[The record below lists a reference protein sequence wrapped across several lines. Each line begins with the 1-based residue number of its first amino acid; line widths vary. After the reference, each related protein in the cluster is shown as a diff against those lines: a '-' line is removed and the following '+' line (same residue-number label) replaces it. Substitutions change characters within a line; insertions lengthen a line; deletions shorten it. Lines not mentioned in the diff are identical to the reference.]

1 MNNSAPAKKMDTESP
16 VVDISAEIEIEIP
29 FHDVD
34 VMEITWHGHYV
45 KYLEIARCKLLDSID
60 YNYPQMRD
68 SGYAWPVID
77 LHIRY
82 VNPCLFQQKIRIK
95 ATLTEWEN
103 RLRVKYVISDAVTGK
118 RLTKA
123 HTDQVAVELES
134 GEMQFV
140 SPDILFEKIGI
151 Q

>member
-1 MNNSAPAKKMDTESP
+1 MTK
-16 VVDISAEIEIEIP
+16 AEIEIEIP

-34 VMEITWHGHYV
+34 AMSVAWHGHYM
-45 KYLEIARCKLLDSID
+45 KYLELVRCQLLDKID

-77 LHIRY
+77 VRIRY
-82 VNPCLFQQKIRIK
+82 AYPLQFQQKVRIK
-95 ATLTEWEN
+95 AELVEWEN
-103 RLRVKYVISDAVTGK
+103 RLKVKYIIEDVKTGR

-123 HTDQVAVELES
+123 YTVQVAVDMAS
-134 GEMQFV
+134 GEMLYA
-140 SPDILFEKIGI
+140 SPDILYEKLGFS